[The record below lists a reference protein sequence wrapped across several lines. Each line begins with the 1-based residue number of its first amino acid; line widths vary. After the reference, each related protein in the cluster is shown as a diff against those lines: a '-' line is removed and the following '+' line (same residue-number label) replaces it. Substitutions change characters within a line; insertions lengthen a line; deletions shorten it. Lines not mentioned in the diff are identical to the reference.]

1 MVSKNVSGSN
11 GVYMDTCFDFTPKV
25 SEGNGVDFKNL
36 MNNSGKISQE
46 SKDTVVSKDNNPK
59 DMDYLNKSPIADKLN
74 QVANNTA
81 KELTSEMC
89 SEIEQKIKQVLMKS
103 FNVSEEELL
112 EAMNS
117 LGLTYISLLDNT
129 NLASLSME
137 LNNVTESI
145 LLVTDAEL
153 ALQFKDI
160 TAQLGQ
166 IITDFAKELDITPKE
181 LESQL
186 LDIDVVD
193 EEFSIKDV
201 KSEEN
206 DVEVKQEAIVND
218 DSAETEI
225 DINKKDAELTKD
237 NSNSKSSL
245 NYDAKDN
252 SSSEPKMIVADIVN
266 NLKADFATAIA
277 TKEYSTT
284 SYIDAMDIV
293 EQIIDAV
300 KVTNSLEG
308 TGMEIQLNPEHLGKI
323 NLNVVA
329 KDGVITAQIAAQDEA
344 VKKILEGQL
353 VTLKENLNN
362 QGLKVEAVEVT
373 ISSHGF
379 EQQYEENHSEA
390 KDNFRTRK
398 VNRTFKFDDA
408 DEEEA
413 DDVMDEVLKSQG
425 NSVNFTA

>member
-25 SEGNGVDFKNL
+25 LEGNGVDFKNL

-59 DMDYLNKSPIADKLN
+59 DMDYLNKSPMADKLN

-112 EAMNS
+112 EVMNN

>member
-25 SEGNGVDFKNL
+25 LEGNGVDFKNL

-153 ALQFKDI
+153 AIQFKDI

>member
-25 SEGNGVDFKNL
+25 LEGNGVDFKNL

-153 ALQFKDI
+153 AIQFKDI

-206 DVEVKQEAIVND
+206 DVEG
-218 DSAETEI
+218 S
-225 DINKKDAELTKD
+225 
-237 NSNSKSSL
+237 
-245 NYDAKDN
+245 
-252 SSSEPKMIVADIVN
+252 
-266 NLKADFATAIA
+266 
-277 TKEYSTT
+277 
-284 SYIDAMDIV
+284 
-293 EQIIDAV
+293 
-300 KVTNSLEG
+300 
-308 TGMEIQLNPEHLGKI
+308 
-323 NLNVVA
+323 
-329 KDGVITAQIAAQDEA
+329 
-344 VKKILEGQL
+344 
-353 VTLKENLNN
+353 
-362 QGLKVEAVEVT
+362 
-373 ISSHGF
+373 
-379 EQQYEENHSEA
+379 
-390 KDNFRTRK
+390 
-398 VNRTFKFDDA
+398 
-408 DEEEA
+408 
-413 DDVMDEVLKSQG
+413 
-425 NSVNFTA
+425 

>member
-25 SEGNGVDFKNL
+25 LEGNGVDFKNL

-59 DMDYLNKSPIADKLN
+59 DMDYLNKSPMADKLN

-277 TKEYSTT
+277 TKEYLTT